1 LKGGRI
7 CNKSMGGR
15 AVAVGIISLLLISIF
30 PLDIDNHLHLEE
42 ESVIHSSSA
51 ASIAFSNGPIESE
64 SVTGLK
70 TVTFSISG
78 TGTIDSILVEIASQ
92 GGAYSTLTNLTGTP
106 WLFNFDSTS
115 VANGTYTMRATGWD
129 TDVDGSTLTTTGEF
143 TIDNHIPEITA
154 FTILSPDV
162 GSGTSNTDRA
172 WFSIAETGTL
182 EFRYGVSDDD
192 FNRATL
198 QNVPGPGSPSTDGPS
213 SLTYGWDWSSGS
225 FSEGTWNPR
234 LTVYDDSGLSNTS
247 TLFIGIDRTGPTMSS
262 ITVGSGSAWQSS
274 TIVELSGILDGANDG
289 TGSGVETVEL
299 KIDSGTWTAITTN
312 THSITLEE
320 GNHTLELRATD
331 TVGNVGNTITTSVQ
345 VDTTIPEMVGWTV
358 DALTTDLVGQANIS
372 FAAYDLL
379 SGIDESGISLQYGFD
394 LNGVGLT
401 PDLSGQWLEVP
412 GTGLDRD
419 LALANWATKSRQY
432 LMLRATVVDEAG
444 NSETTEP
451 RAFQVMPGLDLY
463 WNVTETDVN
472 KLVVRPGN
480 TFGNIT
486 ISGEIRSNKAYPGS
500 VAVILEAAPA
510 DRNAATEWTVMQAQ
524 TLLAGS
530 LGTGVAYLTWN
541 YTVPNSGQYDLRV
554 RIDPSNLIDEN
565 SEINNDHYMVVTGA
579 DVSSPGLVP
588 SFAPTMIALLCAGF
602 VVAWLQQRD

>member
-1 LKGGRI
+1 
-7 CNKSMGGR
+7 MGGR

-106 WLFNFDSTS
+106 WLFNFYSTS

>member
-1 LKGGRI
+1 
-7 CNKSMGGR
+7 MGGR

-42 ESVIHSSSA
+42 EAVVHSSSA
-51 ASIAFSNGPIESE
+51 ASIAFSNGPIQSE

-129 TDVDGSTLTTTGEF
+129 TDVDDSTLTTTGEF
-143 TIDNHIPEITA
+143 TIDNHVPDITA
-154 FTILSPDV
+154 FTVLSPDV
-162 GSGTSNTDRA
+162 GTGTSNTDRA
-172 WFSIAETGTL
+172 WFSTSETGTL

-225 FSEGTWNPR
+225 FTEGTWNPR
-234 LTVYDDSGLSNTS
+234 LTVYDDSGLSNIS

-262 ITVGSGSAWQSS
+262 ITVGSGSTWQSS
-274 TIVELSGILDGANDG
+274 TDVELSGILDGANDG

-299 KIDSGTWTAITTN
+299 KIDSGTWIAITTN

-331 TVGNVGNTITTSVQ
+331 KVGNVGNTITATVQ

-541 YTVPNSGQYDLRV
+541 YTVPNTGQYDLRV

-579 DVSSPGLVP
+579 DISSPGLVP
-588 SFAPTMIALLCAGF
+588 SFAPTMFALICAGF

>member
-1 LKGGRI
+1 
-7 CNKSMGGR
+7 MGGR

-30 PLDIDNHLHLEE
+30 PLDIENHLHLEE
-42 ESVIHSSSA
+42 EAVIHSSSA
-51 ASIAFSNGPIESE
+51 VSIAFSNGPVQAE

-70 TVTFSISG
+70 TITFSISG

-129 TDVDGSTLTTTGEF
+129 TDVDDSTLTTSGEF
-143 TIDNHIPEITA
+143 TIDNHVPDIAA
-154 FTILSPDV
+154 FTVLSPDV
-162 GSGTSNTDRA
+162 GTGTSSTDRA
-172 WFSIAETGTL
+172 WYSIAETGTL

-262 ITVGSGSAWQSS
+262 ITIGSGSTWQSS
-274 TIVELSGILDGANDG
+274 TGVELSGILDGANDG

-320 GNHTLELRATD
+320 GNHSLELRATD
-331 TVGNVGNTITTSVQ
+331 KVGNVGNTITATVQ

-372 FAAYDLL
+372 FSAYDLL
-379 SGIDESGISLQYGFD
+379 SGIDESEISIQYGFD

-412 GTGLDRD
+412 GSGLDRD

-472 KLVVRPGN
+472 KLVVRPGD

-541 YTVPNSGQYDLRV
+541 YTVPNTGQYDLRV

-588 SFAPTMIALLCAGF
+588 SFAPTMIVLLCAGF

>member
-1 LKGGRI
+1 
-7 CNKSMGGR
+7 MGGR
-15 AVAVGIISLLLISIF
+15 TVAVGIISLLLISIF
-30 PLDIDNHLHLEE
+30 PLDINNDLQLEE
-42 ESVIHSSSA
+42 EAVIHSSSA
-51 ASIAFSNGPIESE
+51 ASIAFSNGPVQSE

-70 TVTFSISG
+70 TITFSISG

-92 GGAYSTLTNLTGTP
+92 GGAYTTLTNLTGTP

-129 TDVDGSTLTTTGEF
+129 TDVDDSTLTTTGEF
-143 TIDNHIPEITA
+143 TIDNHVPDITA
-154 FTILSPDV
+154 FTVLSPNV
-162 GSGTSNTDRA
+162 GAGTSSSDRA

-262 ITVGSGSAWQSS
+262 ITVGSGSTWQSS
-274 TIVELSGILDGANDG
+274 TNVELSGVLDGANDG

-331 TVGNVGNTITTSVQ
+331 KVGNVGNTITATVQ

-379 SGIDESGISLQYGFD
+379 SGIDESEISLQYGFD

-472 KLVVRPGN
+472 KLVVRPGD

-541 YTVPNSGQYDLRV
+541 YTVPNTGQYDLRV

-588 SFAPTMIALLCAGF
+588 SFAPTMFALLCAGF

>member
-1 LKGGRI
+1 
-7 CNKSMGGR
+7 MGGR
-15 AVAVGIISLLLISIF
+15 TVAVGIISLLLISIF
-30 PLDIDNHLHLEE
+30 PLDINNDLQLEE
-42 ESVIHSSSA
+42 EAVIHSSSA
-51 ASIAFSNGPIESE
+51 ASIAFSNGPVQSE

-70 TVTFSISG
+70 TITFSISG

-92 GGAYSTLTNLTGTP
+92 GGAYTTLTNLTGTP

-129 TDVDGSTLTTTGEF
+129 TDVDDSTLTTTGEF
-143 TIDNHIPEITA
+143 TIDNHVPDITA
-154 FTILSPDV
+154 FTVLSPNV
-162 GSGTSNTDRA
+162 GAGTSSSDRA

-262 ITVGSGSAWQSS
+262 ITVGSGSTWQSS
-274 TIVELSGILDGANDG
+274 TGVELSGILDGANDG

-299 KIDSGTWTAITTN
+299 KIDSGTWAAITTN

-320 GNHTLELRATD
+320 GNHSLELRATD
-331 TVGNVGNTITTSVQ
+331 KVGNVGNTITATVQ

-379 SGIDESGISLQYGFD
+379 SGIDESEISLQYGFD

-472 KLVVRPGN
+472 KLVVRPGD

-541 YTVPNSGQYDLRV
+541 YTVPNTGQYDLRV

-588 SFAPTMIALLCAGF
+588 SFAPTMFALLCAGF

>member
-1 LKGGRI
+1 
-7 CNKSMGGR
+7 MGGR
-15 AVAVGIISLLLISIF
+15 AVAIGIISLLLISIF
-30 PLDIDNHLHLEE
+30 PLDIDNDLHLEE
-42 ESVIHSSSA
+42 EAVIHSSSA
-51 ASIAFSNGPIESE
+51 ASITFSNGPIQSE

-78 TGTIDSILVEIASQ
+78 TGTIDSILVEIATQ
-92 GGAYSTLTNLTGTP
+92 GGSYSTLTNLTGTP

-115 VANGTYTMRATGWD
+115 VSNGTYTMRATGWD
-129 TDVDGSTLTTTGEF
+129 TDVDDSTLTTTGEF
-143 TIDNHIPEITA
+143 TIDNHVPDITA
-154 FTILSPDV
+154 FTVLSPEV
-162 GSGTSNTDRA
+162 GTGTSSADRA

-247 TLFIGIDRTGPTMSS
+247 TLFIGIDRTGPIMSS
-262 ITVGSGSAWQSS
+262 ITVGSGSTWQSS
-274 TIVELSGILDGANDG
+274 TDVELSGILDGANDG

-299 KIDSGTWTAITTN
+299 RIDSGTWTVVTTN
-312 THSITLEE
+312 THSITLGE

-331 TVGNVGNTITTSVQ
+331 KVGNVGNTITATVQ

-379 SGIDESGISLQYGFD
+379 SGIDETEISLEYGFD

-412 GTGLDRD
+412 G
-419 LALANWATKSRQY
+419 
-432 LMLRATVVDEAG
+432 
-444 NSETTEP
+444 
-451 RAFQVMPGLDLY
+451 
-463 WNVTETDVN
+463 
-472 KLVVRPGN
+472 
-480 TFGNIT
+480 
-486 ISGEIRSNKAYPGS
+486 SGR
-500 VAVILEAAPA
+500 
-510 DRNAATEWTVMQAQ
+510 
-524 TLLAGS
+524 
-530 LGTGVAYLTWN
+530 
-541 YTVPNSGQYDLRV
+541 
-554 RIDPSNLIDEN
+554 
-565 SEINNDHYMVVTGA
+565 
-579 DVSSPGLVP
+579 
-588 SFAPTMIALLCAGF
+588 
-602 VVAWLQQRD
+602 

>member
-1 LKGGRI
+1 
-7 CNKSMGGR
+7 MGGR

-30 PLDIDNHLHLEE
+30 PLDINNDLQLEE
-42 ESVIHSSSA
+42 EAVIHSSSA
-51 ASIAFSNGPIESE
+51 ASIAFSNGPVQSE

-70 TVTFSISG
+70 TITFSISG

-92 GGAYSTLTNLTGTP
+92 GGAYTTLTNLTGTP

-129 TDVDGSTLTTTGEF
+129 TDVDDSTLTTTGEF
-143 TIDNHIPEITA
+143 TIDNHVPDITA
-154 FTILSPDV
+154 FTVLSPNV
-162 GSGTSNTDRA
+162 GAGTSSSDRA

-262 ITVGSGSAWQSS
+262 ITVGSGSTWQSS
-274 TIVELSGILDGANDG
+274 TNVELSGVLDGANDG

-299 KIDSGTWTAITTN
+299 KIDSGSWAAITTN

-331 TVGNVGNTITTSVQ
+331 KVGNVGNTITATVQ

-379 SGIDESGISLQYGFD
+379 SGIDESEISLQYGFD

-472 KLVVRPGN
+472 KLVVRPGD

-541 YTVPNSGQYDLRV
+541 YTVPNTGQYDLRV

-588 SFAPTMIALLCAGF
+588 SFAPTMFALLCAGF

>member
-1 LKGGRI
+1 
-7 CNKSMGGR
+7 MGGR
-15 AVAVGIISLLLISIF
+15 TVAVGIISLLLISIF
-30 PLDIDNHLHLEE
+30 PLDINNDLQLEE
-42 ESVIHSSSA
+42 EAVIHSSSA
-51 ASIAFSNGPIESE
+51 ASIAFSNGPVQSE

-70 TVTFSISG
+70 TITFSISG

-92 GGAYSTLTNLTGTP
+92 GGAYTTLTNLTGTP

-129 TDVDGSTLTTTGEF
+129 TDVDDSTLTTSGEF
-143 TIDNHIPEITA
+143 TIDNHVPDITA
-154 FTILSPDV
+154 FTVLSPNV
-162 GSGTSNTDRA
+162 GAGTSSSDRA

-262 ITVGSGSAWQSS
+262 ITVGSGSTWQSS
-274 TIVELSGILDGANDG
+274 TNVELSGVLDGANDG

-331 TVGNVGNTITTSVQ
+331 KVGNVGNTITATVQ

-379 SGIDESGISLQYGFD
+379 SGIDESEISLQYGFD

-472 KLVVRPGN
+472 KLVVRPGD

-541 YTVPNSGQYDLRV
+541 YTVPNTGQYDLRV

-588 SFAPTMIALLCAGF
+588 SFAPTMFALLCAGF